1 MSVSVENLEK
11 NMAKLT
17 VTVEADKLE
26 AAINK
31 AYQKQ
36 KNSIS
41 IPGFRKGKVP
51 RQMVEKMYG
60 AGVFYEEAANIL
72 LQDEYPKA
80 YDESG
85 LEIVSQ
91 PQIDIVQIESGKD
104 FIFTAEVAVKPGV
117 ELGEYKGIEV
127 TKVDVEVS
135 DAEVDSQV
143 EIERNKNSR
152 TVTVERE
159 IADGDTAN
167 IDFEG
172 FVDGVAFEGGKGD
185 AYDLK
190 IGSHSFIDTFEDQLV
205 GKKAGDELDVN
216 VTFPEDYQAEDL
228 AGKAAVFK
236 VKVNEVKTTEVPELD
251 DEFASDVSEFDTLD
265 EYKAD
270 VRAKLAEQKKAE
282 AKRAQEDEAVSKLVE
297 ASTME
302 IPEPMID
309 NQVDT
314 MMNEFAQNMAQ
325 QGLSL
330 EQYMQFT
337 GMTMDQFRAQVRPD
351 ALARIQSSLVLE
363 AVAEAA
369 AIEISDEEL
378 EGEFA
383 KMAEQYNMEV
393 EKIKEIFGDS
403 QRDAMKKDMAVQ
415 KAVELIIDNAVEVER
430 TEETAEEAAEDA
442 E

>member
-72 LQDEYPKA
+72 LQEEYPKA

-127 TKVDVEVS
+127 TKVNVEVS
-135 DAEVDSQV
+135 DEEVDSQV

-152 TVTVERE
+152 TVTVDRE

-190 IGSHSFIDTFEDQLV
+190 IGSHSFIDNFEEQLI

-216 VTFPEDYQAEDL
+216 VTFPEEYQAEDL

-251 DEFASDVSEFDTLD
+251 DEFASDVSEFDTLE

-270 VRAKLAEQKKAE
+270 VRAKLVERKEAE

-378 EGEFA
+378 EAEFA

-393 EKIKEIFGDS
+393 EKIKEIFGES
-403 QRDAMKKDMAVQ
+403 QREAMKKDMAVQ
-415 KAVELIIDNAVEVER
+415 KAVELIVENAVEVER
-430 TEETAEEAAEDA
+430 TEEAAEETAEDA